1 MKRNQFINYL
11 YDWKKYTH
19 LMIVMMCVAMASSWI
34 SGLAPYLNPIEV
46 RQLFAF
52 AFSLVT
58 GGGYAFFVVW
68 VYRAH
73 YNAHFLGATTVRSPR
88 AGVLYLL
95 TPLFLSFFVSILT
108 FFNVFIDSFLL
119 GSLVFLSTSFFVI
132 MFLICRQLLLSSQDI
147 QNWQQLK
154 TPKYLL
160 IPAGV
165 GALMNPVSLALDM
178 KWLYLCLG
186 ACCFV
191 AHAYILKTIMTNQ
204 CAHYEAL
211 KAEGQLNQEMLYSDK
226 IKARNYLEN
235 WDQYTKRINR
245 LIGRGIALFLLAII
259 VMIVLD
265 SLWGPSLLADNQ
277 DFGGVGILNIVLFL
291 IPGFVIMYGIA
302 LSLAWFYKANHNA
315 RFLGVK
321 SLRFSP
327 MMGVVLMYV
336 PIVNIFTT
344 YMLYKQ
350 LILSSQER
358 QNWKNLKRP
367 PFLLFWWILS
377 LIIPGLGEIIGLFL
391 MLDVMK
397 TVARNQCQLYELQ
410 KESNT
415 LAVA

>member
-1 MKRNQFINYL
+1 
-11 YDWKKYTH
+11 
-19 LMIVMMCVAMASSWI
+19 
-34 SGLAPYLNPIEV
+34 
-46 RQLFAF
+46 
-52 AFSLVT
+52 
-58 GGGYAFFVVW
+58 
-68 VYRAH
+68 
-73 YNAHFLGATTVRSPR
+73 
-88 AGVLYLL
+88 
-95 TPLFLSFFVSILT
+95 
-108 FFNVFIDSFLL
+108 
-119 GSLVFLSTSFFVI
+119 
-132 MFLICRQLLLSSQDI
+132 
-147 QNWQQLK
+147 
-154 TPKYLL
+154 
-160 IPAGV
+160 
-165 GALMNPVSLALDM
+165 
-178 KWLYLCLG
+178 
-186 ACCFV
+186 
-191 AHAYILKTIMTNQ
+191 
-204 CAHYEAL
+204 
-211 KAEGQLNQEMLYSDK
+211 
-226 IKARNYLEN
+226 
-235 WDQYTKRINR
+235 
-245 LIGRGIALFLLAII
+245 
-259 VMIVLD
+259 
-265 SLWGPSLLADNQ
+265 
-277 DFGGVGILNIVLFL
+277 
-291 IPGFVIMYGIA
+291 MYGIA